1 MQRALGTTGIVVNAI
16 GYGEWPLSNV
26 NRLSDATGVDVI
38 RQAVEAGADLIDTA
52 DAYCLTDDEF
62 GHGERLICEALK
74 QIGSSATVTVA
85 TKCGYTRPDG
95 DWVPAGRPER
105 ITACC
110 KASLERLGV
119 DAIDLYQLHTPDPEV
134 PVEDSVGAMV
144 DLQKAG
150 LVRYI
155 GVSNFDHELLKRART
170 VAKIESL
177 QNECNVLKQDDI
189 ASGLIEHCADEN
201 ITYISWCPLGGESGQ
216 REIANHP
223 VLQELSGKYGV
234 SAYRLQLRWLLSLGD
249 NVLPIPGAKRATSIL
264 DSLAA
269 TSLEID
275 AEDLA
280 KIGAIG
286 SA

>member
-1 MQRALGTTGIVVNAI
+1 MQRALGTTGISVNAI
-16 GYGEWPLSNV
+16 GYGEWPLSDV
-26 NRLSDATGVDVI
+26 NRPSDAVGIDVI

-52 DAYCLTDDEF
+52 DAYCLSDDEF
-62 GHGERLICEALK
+62 GHGERLIRKAL
-74 QIGSSATVTVA
+74 QEIGSSATVTVA
-85 TKCGYTRPDG
+85 TKGGYARPDG

-105 ITACC
+105 ITECC
-110 KASLERLGV
+110 KASLDRLGV
-119 DAIDLYQLHTPDPEV
+119 DAIDLYQLHVPDPEV
-134 PVEDSVGAMV
+134 PVEDSVGAMA

-150 LVRYI
+150 LVRCI
-155 GVSNFDHELLKRART
+155 GVSNFDHELLARAQT
-170 VAKIESL
+170 VAVIESV

-189 ASGLIEHCADEN
+189 ASGLIGHCAEQN
-201 ITYISWCPLGGESGQ
+201 ITYIPWCPLGGEDGQ

-223 VLQELSGKYGV
+223 VLQELSEKYGV

-269 TSLEID
+269 ASLEIEV
-275 AEDLA
+275 EDLA

-286 SA
+286 TA

>member
-1 MQRALGTTGIVVNAI
+1 MQRALGTTGITLNAI
-16 GYGEWPLSNV
+16 GYGEWPLSDV
-26 NRLSDATGVDVI
+26 NRPSDEVGVDVI

-52 DAYCLTDDEF
+52 DAYCLSDDDF
-62 GHGERLICEALK
+62 GHGERLICKALK
-74 QIGSSATVTVA
+74 EIDSSARITVA
-85 TKCGYTRPDG
+85 TKGGYARPDG
-95 DWVPAGRPER
+95 DWIPDGRPER
-105 ITACC
+105 ISECC

-119 DAIDLYQLHTPDPEV
+119 EVIDLYQLHAPDPEV
-134 PVEDSVGAMV
+134 PVEDSVGAMA

-155 GVSNFDHELLKRART
+155 GVSNFDHELLARAQK
-170 VAKIESL
+170 VAKIESV

-201 ITYISWCPLGGESGQ
+201 ITYIPWCPLGGESGQ
-216 REIANHP
+216 WEIANHP
-223 VLQELSGKYGV
+223 SLQEISGKYGV
-234 SAYRLQLRWLLSLGD
+234 SVYRLQLRWLLSLGD
-249 NVLPIPGAKRATSIL
+249 NVVPIPGAKRAASIL
-264 DSLAA
+264 DSLSA
-269 TSLEID
+269 TSLEIE